1 MKKTAIQDLIDEL
14 KQFKK
19 FPMVDVPTI
28 EAAIEFAE
36 LRLELNK
43 QQIIDAKND
52 KLYPIENGGQRY
64 FDENFSK

>member
-1 MKKTAIQDLIDEL
+1 MKTAIQDLIDEL

-19 FPMVDVPTI
+19 FPMVDEATI
-28 EAAIEFAE
+28 QAAIEFAE

-52 KLYPIENGGQRY
+52 KLYPIENGGQQY
-64 FDENFSK
+64 FDENYSK

>member
-1 MKKTAIQDLIDEL
+1 MKTAIQDLIDEL

-28 EAAIEFAE
+28 EAAIGFAE
-36 LRLELNK
+36 FRLELNK

-52 KLYPIENGGQRY
+52 KLYPIEGGQRY
-64 FDENFSK
+64 FDELFNKE